1 MIYKGNP
8 RTLSK
13 GEKRMPRIGIIGG
26 SGVYELIEESTTR
39 VITTPFGDVGVF
51 IGWVAD
57 EEVAF
62 IPRHGKK
69 HSIPPFAVNYRG
81 NLYAFNLLGVERVIA
96 TNAVGSLKEDLEPGT
111 IVVPNDFIDMTKGRT
126 YSFYDGKTSLHVR
139 GMEIKGVIHVS
150 MTPSTYCP
158 EIRAALLRAG
168 EKKGLQIKDGGVYVC
183 AEGNRFE
190 TPAEIRAFRIMGGD
204 LVGMTGCPEAALARE
219 LAICYATLAVVTNYA
234 AGIGGDEKL
243 THEEVK
249 EIFSSRI
256 EQVKS
261 IILESIPL
269 LPTKRECPCKDA
281 LSGAIATA

>member
-1 MIYKGNP
+1 
-8 RTLSK
+8 
-13 GEKRMPRIGIIGG
+13 MPRIGIIGG
-26 SGVYELIEESTTR
+26 SGVYELIEGSTTE
-39 VITTPFGDVGVF
+39 VVKTPFGDVEVF
-51 IGWVAD
+51 IGRVAG

-81 NLYAFNLLGVERVIA
+81 NLYALNLLGVERVIA
-96 TNAVGSLKEDLEPGT
+96 TNAVGSLREELEPGT
-111 IVVPNDFIDMTKGRT
+111 IVVPNDFIDMTKGRV
-126 YSFYDGKTSLHVR
+126 YSFYDGKTILHVQGR
-139 GMEIKGVIHVS
+139 EIKGVVHVS

-158 EIRAALLRAG
+158 EIRAALLKAG
-168 EKKGLQIKDGGVYVC
+168 NKRGLQIKDGGIYVC

-219 LAICYATLAVVTNYA
+219 LSICYATLAVVTNCA
-234 AGIGGDEKL
+234 AGIGGDRKL

-249 EIFSSRI
+249 EIFSNRI

-261 IILESIPL
+261 IILESVHL
-269 LPTKRECPCKDA
+269 LPKKRKCPCKDS
-281 LSGAIATA
+281 LSGAVATA

>member
-8 RTLSK
+8 IALSQ

-26 SGVYELIEESTTR
+26 SGVYELLKESTSK
-39 VITTPFGDVGVF
+39 VISTPFGDVEVF
-51 IGWVAD
+51 IGWVAG

-81 NLYAFNLLGVERVIA
+81 NLYALNLLGVERIIA
-96 TNAVGSLKEDLEPGT
+96 TNAVGSLREDLEPGA
-111 IVVPNDFIDMTKGRT
+111 IVVPDDFIDMTKRRT
-126 YSFYDGKTSLHVR
+126 YSFYDGKTTLKVR
-139 GMEIKGVIHVS
+139 GMEIKGVVHVS

-158 EIRAALLRAG
+158 EVRTALLKAG
-168 EKKGLQIKDGGVYVC
+168 KKKGLHIRDGGIYVC

-190 TPAEIRAFRIMGGD
+190 TPAEIRAFRVMGGD

-219 LAICYATLAVVTNYA
+219 LSICYATLTVVTNYA
-234 AGIGGDEKL
+234 AGIGGDKKL

-249 EIFSSRI
+249 EIFSTRI
-256 EQVKS
+256 EQVKN
-261 IILESIPL
+261 IILESISF
-269 LPTKRECPCKDA
+269 LPKERRCPCKDA
-281 LSGAIATA
+281 LLGAIATA